1 MTEYWYKAQK
11 CEISSMNTNPFIWG
25 SEANLET
32 FKKVS
37 LPIGVSYKFVL
48 KSVKSVILIF

>member
-11 CEISSMNTNPFIWG
+11 CEISSMNTNPFLWG